1 MKEKLETLYN
11 ALVEIETKGTNT
23 LIMAD
28 CLKYLGGLINDC
40 NDCDEADVQ

>member
-1 MKEKLETLYN
+1 MKEKLEMLYN
-11 ALVEIETKGTNT
+11 TLSEIETKGTNT

-40 NDCDEADVQ
+40 DEVDVQ